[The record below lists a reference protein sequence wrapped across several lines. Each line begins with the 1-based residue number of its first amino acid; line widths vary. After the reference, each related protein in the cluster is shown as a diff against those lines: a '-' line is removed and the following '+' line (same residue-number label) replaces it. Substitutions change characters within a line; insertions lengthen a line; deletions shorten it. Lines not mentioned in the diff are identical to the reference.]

1 MCLSSKNLSY
11 LKIYSEESSSSM
23 VSKLKVGFLVL
34 VDAIFVNVAYILA
47 LLIRFDFSV
56 SSSMFEN
63 WLSVYMECWLALTA
77 IKIIIYAL
85 SGLYRTLW
93 QYASADELVKI
104 VLTCMVSCAVCIAYV
119 NITQHILPR
128 SVYAYDGL
136 LDVVFVGG
144 IRFAYRWFRNL
155 RSPGNFN
162 IVSTKTN
169 GEIVPGLDRVKRIML
184 IGCGDAGASMIKEV
198 AMHKEQ
204 KQKVVVAI
212 DDNKEK
218 VGQRI
223 AGVKIGGNR
232 EDIVRL
238 ADKYAVDEIIIAIPS
253 ATKKQIADI
262 VEICHK
268 TKCKIKIMPS
278 LIDLINEKVSI
289 KSLRDVDIEDL
300 LGREAISVDLK
311 EISTYLEDKIVL
323 VTGAGG
329 SIGSELCRQIA
340 RFKPR
345 RLVMFDIYENS
356 VFDLQNE
363 MRKKFPQLEIDV
375 NIGSVRERA
384 RVEELFKKYKPHVIF
399 HAAAH
404 KHVPLME
411 ANPREAIINNVLGTK
426 NCLDMAEKYVA
437 DKFVLIST
445 DKAVNPTSVMGATK
459 RICEMLMQ
467 NKAAH
472 SKTTRFTAVRFGNVL
487 GSNGSVIPTFRK
499 QIAEGGPV
507 TVTHPEIT
515 RYFMTIPEAVQLVI
529 QTGAMANG
537 GEIFILDMGEP
548 VKIINL
554 AENLIRLS
562 GFTPYEDIDIQIT
575 GLRPGEKLYEELLLS
590 EEGIS
595 QTSHNKIF
603 IGHPISITPAFTDL
617 LKDDT
622 EFEKTIYGLR
632 NVDENK
638 VREWIRTM
646 VPNYK
651 ETPNE

>member
-1 MCLSSKNLSY
+1 MF
-11 LKIYSEESSSSM
+11 
-23 VSKLKVGFLVL
+23 VSKLKIGLLIVF
-34 VDAIFVNVAYILA
+34 DALFANVAYVLA
-47 LLIRFDFSV
+47 LLMRFEFSI

-63 WLSVYMECWLALTA
+63 WLSVYLNCWIAITA
-77 IKIIIYAL
+77 IKVIIYAL
-85 SGLYRTLW
+85 GGLYRTLW
-93 QYASADELVKI
+93 QYASADELVRI
-104 VLTCMVSCAVCIAYV
+104 VLTCLVACAVSVAYLNIAQC
-119 NITQHILPR
+119 TLPR
-128 SVYAYDGL
+128 SVYAFDGF

-144 IRFAYRWFRNL
+144 IRFAYRWLRNL

-162 IVSTKTN
+162 HISDKPN
-169 GEIVPGLDRVKRIML
+169 GEIVPGIDRVKRIML
-184 IGCGDAGASMIKEV
+184 VGCGDAGASMIKEV
-198 AMHKEQ
+198 AMHKDQ
-204 KQKVVVAI
+204 KQKVVVAV
-212 DDNKEK
+212 DDNREK
-218 VGQRI
+218 IGQKI
-223 AGVKIGGNR
+223 AGVKIAGNR
-232 EDIVRL
+232 EDIAHL

-253 ATKKQIADI
+253 ATKKQISEI
-262 VEICHK
+262 VELCHK

-300 LGREAISVDLK
+300 LGRDAISVDLR

-340 RFKPR
+340 KFKPR
-345 RLVMFDIYENS
+345 RLVLFDIYENS
-356 VFDLQNE
+356 VFELQNE
-363 MRKKFPQLEIDV
+363 MRKKFPNLEIDV

-384 RVEELFKKYKPHVIF
+384 RVEELFNKYKPHVIF

-411 ANPREAIINNVLGTK
+411 ANPKEAIINNVLGTK

-472 SKTTRFTAVRFGNVL
+472 SKTTRFVAVRFGNVL

-507 TVTHPEIT
+507 TVTHPDIT

-529 QTGAMANG
+529 QAGAMANG

-562 GFTPYEDIDIQIT
+562 GFTPYEDIDIEIT

-590 EEGIS
+590 EEGIN

-603 IGHPISITPAFTDL
+603 IGHPISITPAFIDL
-617 LKDDT
+617 LADDKK
-622 EFEKTIYGLR
+622 FEETIYGLR
-632 NVDENK
+632 NVADDK

-651 ETPNE
+651 ETTNE

>member
-1 MCLSSKNLSY
+1 
-11 LKIYSEESSSSM
+11 M
-23 VSKLKVGFLVL
+23 VSKVKIAALVV
-34 VDAIFVNVAYILA
+34 VDALFVNVAYIFA
-47 LLIRFDFSV
+47 LLMRFDFSV
-56 SSSMFEN
+56 SSSLFEN
-63 WLSVYMECWLALTA
+63 WLSVYLECWLVITV
-77 IKIIIYAL
+77 IKVAIYAL
-85 SGLYRTLW
+85 MGLYRTLW
-93 QYASADELVKI
+93 KYASADEMVKI
-104 VLTCMVSCAVCIAYV
+104 VITCMIACSVCIAYV
-119 NITQHILPR
+119 NLVQHTLPR
-128 SVYAYDGL
+128 SVYFIDGL

-144 IRFAYRWFRNL
+144 IRFAYRWIRNL

-162 IVSTKTN
+162 IISRDSSN
-169 GEIVPGLDRVKRIML
+169 DIVPGIDRLKRIML
-184 IGCGDAGASMIKEV
+184 IGCGDAGAAMIKEV
-198 AMHKEQ
+198 AMHKDQ

-223 AGVKIGGNR
+223 SGVKIAGSR
-232 EDIVRL
+232 DDIIAL
-238 ADKYAVDEIIIAIPS
+238 ANKYAVDEIIIAIPS
-253 ATKKQIADI
+253 ATKKQIAEI
-262 VEICHK
+262 VDICHK

-289 KSLRDVDIEDL
+289 KSLRDVDIDDL
-300 LGREAISVDLK
+300 LGREPITVDLK
-311 EISTYLEDKIVL
+311 EISSYLEDKIVL

-340 RFKPR
+340 KFKPR

-363 MRKKFPQLEIDV
+363 MVKKFPQLEIDV

-426 NCLDMAEKYVA
+426 NCIDMAEKYVA

-472 SKTTRFTAVRFGNVL
+472 STSTRFTAVRFGNVL
-487 GSNGSVIPTFRK
+487 GSNGSVIPTFRR

-529 QTGAMANG
+529 QAGAMANG

-548 VKIINL
+548 VKIMNL

-562 GFTPYEDIDIQIT
+562 GFVPYEDIDIVVT

-590 EEGIS
+590 EEGIN

-603 IGHPISITPAFTDL
+603 IGHPISITPAFTEL
-617 LKDDT
+617 LENDEK
-622 EFEKTIYGLR
+622 FEKTIYGMR
-632 NVDENK
+632 NVS
-638 VREWIRTM
+638 
-646 VPNYK
+646 
-651 ETPNE
+651 

>member
-1 MCLSSKNLSY
+1 
-11 LKIYSEESSSSM
+11 M
-23 VSKLKVGFLVL
+23 VSKVKIAALVL
-34 VDAIFVNVAYILA
+34 VDAVFVNVAYVLA

-56 SSSMFEN
+56 SSPMFVS
-63 WLSVYMECWLALTA
+63 WLSVYLECWAALTI
-77 IKIIIYAL
+77 IKIVIYAL
-85 SGLYRTLW
+85 MGLYKTLW
-93 QYASADELVKI
+93 KYASAEEIVKI
-104 VLTCMVSCAVCIAYV
+104 VITCMLSCAVCIAYV
-119 NITQHILPR
+119 NLTQHILPR
-128 SVYAYDGL
+128 SVYFIDGL
-136 LDVVFVGG
+136 MDVVFVGG
-144 IRFAYRWFRNL
+144 VRFAYRWLRNL

-162 IVSTKTN
+162 FINRTET
-169 GEIVPGLDRVKRIML
+169 GLVPGVDRTKRIML
-184 IGCGDAGASMIKEV
+184 IGCGDAGAAMIKEV
-198 AMHKEQ
+198 SMHKDQ

-212 DDNKEK
+212 DDSKEK
-218 VGQRI
+218 IGQKI
-223 AGVKIGGNR
+223 AGVKIAGNR
-232 EDIVRL
+232 DKIISL

-253 ATKKQIADI
+253 ATKKQISEI

-300 LGREAISVDLK
+300 LGREAVSVDLK
-311 EISTYLEDKIVL
+311 GISSYLEDKIVL

-340 RFKPR
+340 KFKPR
-345 RLVMFDIYENS
+345 RLILFDIYENS

-411 ANPREAIINNVLGTK
+411 ANPKEAIINNVLGTK

-472 SKTTRFTAVRFGNVL
+472 SAATRFTAVRFGNVL
-487 GSNGSVIPTFRK
+487 GSNGSVIPTFRR

-507 TVTHPEIT
+507 TVTHPDIT

-529 QTGAMANG
+529 QAGAMANG

-548 VKIINL
+548 VKIMNL

-562 GFTPYEDIDIQIT
+562 GFRPYEDIDITIT

-590 EEGIS
+590 EEGIN

-603 IGHPISITPAFTDL
+603 IGHPISITPAFTKL
-617 LKDDT
+617 LEDDD

-632 NVDENK
+632 DTDDK
-638 VREWIRTM
+638 QVREWIRTM

-651 ETPNE
+651 ETPNT

>member
-1 MCLSSKNLSY
+1 
-11 LKIYSEESSSSM
+11 M
-23 VSKLKVGFLVL
+23 VSKLKIAALVL
-34 VDAIFVNVAYILA
+34 IDAIFVNVAYIFA
-47 LLIRFDFSV
+47 LLVRFEFSV
-56 SSSMFEN
+56 SSSLFEN
-63 WLSVYMECWLALTA
+63 WLSVFLGSIVALTI
-77 IKIIIYAL
+77 IKVVIYAL
-85 SGLYRTLW
+85 AGLYRTLW
-93 QYASADELVKI
+93 KYASAEEIVKI
-104 VLTCMVSCAVCIAYV
+104 AITCFISCAACIAYL
-119 NITQHILPR
+119 NFTQHTLPR
-128 SVYAYDGL
+128 SVYLVDGM
-136 LDVVFVGG
+136 LDIVFVGG
-144 IRFAYRWFRNL
+144 VRFAYRWFRNL

-162 IVSTKTN
+162 FRLESSGSDI
-169 GEIVPGLDRVKRIML
+169 IPGVDRVKRIML
-184 IGCGDAGASMIKEV
+184 VGCGDAGAAMIKEV
-198 AMHKEQ
+198 SMHRDQ
-204 KQKVVVAI
+204 KQKVVIAI

-218 VGQRI
+218 IGQKI
-223 AGVKIGGNR
+223 AGVKIGGDRNM
-232 EDIVRL
+232 IPVL

-253 ATKKQIADI
+253 ATKKEISGI

-268 TKCKIKIMPS
+268 TKCKIKTMPS

-300 LGREAISVDLK
+300 LGRETVTVDLK
-311 EISTYLEDKIVL
+311 EISSYIEDKIVL

-329 SIGSELCRQIA
+329 SIGSELCRQVA
-340 RFKPR
+340 KFKPR
-345 RLVMFDIYENS
+345 RLILFDIYENTT
-356 VFDLQNE
+356 FELQNE

-384 RVEELFKKYKPHVIF
+384 RVEALFKQYKPHVVF

-411 ANPREAIINNVLGTK
+411 HDPREAIINNVLGTK
-426 NCLDMAEKYVA
+426 NCIDMAEKYVA

-445 DKAVNPTSVMGATK
+445 DKAVNPTSVMGASK

-467 NKAAH
+467 NKAAT

-487 GSNGSVIPTFRK
+487 GSNGSVIPTFRR

-529 QTGAMANG
+529 QAGAMANG
-537 GEIFILDMGEP
+537 EEIFILDMGEP
-548 VKIINL
+548 VKIMNL

-562 GFTPYEDIDIQIT
+562 GFTPYEDIDIVVT

-595 QTSHNKIF
+595 HTAHNKIF
-603 IGHPISITPAFTDL
+603 IGHPISITPALTEL
-617 LKDDT
+617 LKDDVA
-622 EFEKTIYGLR
+622 FEKTIYGMR
-632 NVDENK
+632 NITDEE
-638 VREWIRTM
+638 VRDWIRVM
-646 VPNYK
+646 VPNYV

>member
-1 MCLSSKNLSY
+1 
-11 LKIYSEESSSSM
+11 M
-23 VSKLKVGFLVL
+23 VSKVKIAALV
-34 VDAIFVNVAYILA
+34 VADALFVNVAYIFA
-47 LLIRFDFSV
+47 LLMRFDFSV
-56 SSSMFEN
+56 SSSLFEN
-63 WLSVYMECWLALTA
+63 WLSVYLECWFA
-77 IKIIIYAL
+77 ITVIKVVIYAL
-85 SGLYRTLW
+85 MGLYRTLW
-93 QYASADELVKI
+93 KYASADEIVKI
-104 VLTCMVSCAVCIAYV
+104 VITCMISCAVCIAYV
-119 NITQHILPR
+119 NLVQHTLPR
-128 SVYAYDGL
+128 SVYFIDGL

-144 IRFAYRWFRNL
+144 IRFAYRWLRNL

-162 IVSTKTN
+162 IINRDSAN
-169 GEIVPGLDRVKRIML
+169 GEIVPGIDRVKRIML
-184 IGCGDAGASMIKEV
+184 IGCGDAGAAMIKEV
-198 AMHKEQ
+198 AMHKDQ
-204 KQKVVVAI
+204 KQKVVVAV

-218 VGQRI
+218 IGQKI
-223 AGVKIGGNR
+223 SGVKIAGDRNQ
-232 EDIVRL
+232 IIAL

-253 ATKKQIADI
+253 ATKKQIAEI
-262 VEICHK
+262 VDICHK

-311 EISTYLEDKIVL
+311 EISSYLEDKIVL

-340 RFKPR
+340 KFKPR
-345 RLVMFDIYENS
+345 RLVMFDIYENT

-363 MRKKFPQLEIDV
+363 MIKKFPQLEIDV

-426 NCLDMAEKYVA
+426 NCIDMAEKYVA

-487 GSNGSVIPTFRK
+487 GSNGSVIPTFRR

-507 TVTHPEIT
+507 TVTHPDIT

-529 QTGAMANG
+529 QAGAMANG

-548 VKIINL
+548 VKIMNL

-562 GFTPYEDIDIQIT
+562 GFTPYEDIDIVVT

-590 EEGIS
+590 EEGIN

-603 IGHPISITPAFTDL
+603 IGHPISITPAFTQL
-617 LKDDT
+617 LENDG
-622 EFEKTIYGLR
+622 EFEKTIYGMR
-632 NVDENK
+632 NISDDQ

-651 ETPNE
+651 ETPNA